1 MSDLCMVD
9 LIKAA
14 SRFTSLLQYSRFHDP
29 VLDFKSIPKY
39 FANKISYSALFIFSK
54 FRCRI
59 IYIPVERGLYLNSP
73 YDCRVSSVTW
83 RTLVMNIIIFN
94 CSYLD
99 KERKLWLNLRARPT
113 AFLPICRFFQ
123 KTAFFFTKKYLK
135 SALFLSKNAEK
146 MRAKRAENFLI
157 YKLFGSSK
165 KKVLRPTAFWTKFVY
180 HRPRYF

>member
-1 MSDLCMVD
+1 MVVQSTQCAWTGRAYRILCMPYMSDLCMVD

-73 YDCRVSSVTW
+73 YDCKVSSVTW

-99 KERKLWLNLRARPT
+99 KERKLWLNQFYLSHAST
-113 AFLPICRFFQ
+113 Q
-123 KTAFFFTKKYLK
+123 KFKLLFNSK
-135 SALFLSKNAEK
+135 STELLN
-146 MRAKRAENFLI
+146 LCI
-157 YKLFGSSK
+157 IGLDTSS
-165 KKVLRPTAFWTKFVY
+165 TSY
-180 HRPRYF
+180 M